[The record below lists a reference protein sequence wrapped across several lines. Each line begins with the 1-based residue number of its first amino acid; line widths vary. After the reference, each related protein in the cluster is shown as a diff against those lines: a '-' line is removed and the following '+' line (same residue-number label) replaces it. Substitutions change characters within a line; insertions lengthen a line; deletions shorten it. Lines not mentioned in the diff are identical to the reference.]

1 MIAKAFEAFLSE
13 DLPHYLTPMANLAIF
28 IDTHNTDHAMLLL
41 ANNGFSRVPVITKDK
56 HYVGTISASDI
67 VRYQADNQ
75 IDDTTFAQ
83 MDISLMVNTRIPVV
97 LPTASLTE
105 LMHKLVD
112 ASFLPV
118 VTHEGLFLGIVTRK
132 SVLKSIN
139 RLLHDFE
146 KSHVILPKE
155 QAD

>member
-1 MIAKAFEAFLSE
+1 MIAAEFEDFLRE
-13 DLPHYLTPMANLAIF
+13 DLAHYLTPMADVAIF

-56 HYVGTISASDI
+56 RYVGTISASDI
-67 VRYQADNQ
+67 VRYQSEHQISDAD
-75 IDDTTFAQ
+75 FAQ
-83 MDISLMVNTRIPVV
+83 LDISVMVNTRIPVV
-97 LPTASLTE
+97 LPTATLTE

-118 VTHEGLFLGIVTRK
+118 VTEEGQFLGIITRK

-139 RLLHDFE
+139 RLLHDF
-146 KSHVILPKE
+146 KKTHVILPKDK
-155 QAD
+155 AD